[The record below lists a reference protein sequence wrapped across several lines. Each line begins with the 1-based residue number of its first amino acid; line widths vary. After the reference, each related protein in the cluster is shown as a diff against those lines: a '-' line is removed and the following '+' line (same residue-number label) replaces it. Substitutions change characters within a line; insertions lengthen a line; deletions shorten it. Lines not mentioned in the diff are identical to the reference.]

1 MGVSGQIPKLP
12 RCSVDNSEVYSVSQT
27 APSESKPL
35 FLHIAADGGTFMSA
49 SSFPP
54 SLSLLLYLCFLN
66 TSEMNQL
73 LSNPAPELLLRNPN
87 LVAEFILLLGHI
99 ISQLLTPITWVE
111 CKGKRF
117 FPNSARQSQSSS
129 TMKIQGDHQ
138 QRNGCLIE

>member
-87 LVAEFILLLGHI
+87 LVAEFILLLGHNKSAFDSHYMGRMQRKKI
-99 ISQLLTPITWVE
+99 FPQLCQTISKL
-111 CKGKRF
+111 
-117 FPNSARQSQSSS
+117 
-129 TMKIQGDHQ
+129 
-138 QRNGCLIE
+138 